1 MVIMIVG
8 HAICSSTQ
16 ASHCG
21 EHFASQTMRSRTPPA
36 RARQA
41 RVHVHSIKIFAS
53 PSGMST
59 MMPCPHAVSKTRH
72 AGRPRTFASAAS
84 KLADS

>member
-36 RARQA
+36 RG
-41 RVHVHSIKIFAS
+41 S
-53 PSGMST
+53 PGSRS
-59 MMPCPHAVSKTRH
+59 CPLYQDLR
-72 AGRPRTFASAAS
+72 
-84 KLADS
+84 